1 MCSLAYH
8 SWCSVQESKL
18 AAGRFTGV
26 AEATA
31 AAQSQAKPILDAWDK
46 GNLTFWSRP
55 VGLQTSTCSMA
66 DKYLQ
71 ERWQET
77 CDRSEACWQPILVQ
91 QTPCPEQAVAPAEAA
106 ERQEQR
112 HHRPAQRADYPQGR
126 LLPALPAA
134 EQVLSSLLCHQ
145 TDDQQTRQ
153 Y

>member
-1 MCSLAYH
+1 
-8 SWCSVQESKL
+8 
-18 AAGRFTGV
+18 
-26 AEATA
+26 
-31 AAQSQAKPILDAWDK
+31 
-46 GNLTFWSRP
+46 
-55 VGLQTSTCSMA
+55 MA

-71 ERWQET
+71 EHWQGT

-91 QTPCPEQAVAPAEAA
+91 QTLYPEQAVAPAEAA

-112 HHRPAQRADYPQGR
+112 HHRPAQKADYPQGR